1 MVWKRRSVSIPAPA
15 WTPPT
20 WEELV
25 AEHSAPVYRL
35 AFRLTGNRFD
45 AEDLTQEVF
54 IKAYRS
60 INQFQPGT
68 LSGWLSRIT
77 TNLFLDGARKQS
89 RVRVDNLTDQSQVVD
104 TVATPDEIVHE
115 SGLDHDVAAALA
127 ELNPQ
132 IRAAIVL
139 GDIEGLSYEEVAA
152 VLDVKVGTVRSRLHR
167 GRNQLR
173 AALAHR
179 APRQGHSRYLGI
191 DVEADE
197 VLFQ

>member
-1 MVWKRRSVSIPAPA
+1 MAWKRRNGTNAEPA

-25 AEHSAPVYRL
+25 ATHSARVYRL
-35 AFRLTGNRFD
+35 AYRLTGNRFD

-89 RVRVDNLTDQSQVVD
+89 RVHVDNLGDDSQVAD
-104 TVATPDEIVHE
+104 TVATPDVIVHDAD
-115 SGLDHDVAAALA
+115 LDHDIAAALA
-127 ELNPQ
+127 QLNPQ
-132 IRAAIVL
+132 LRAAVVL
-139 GDIEGLSYEEVAA
+139 SDIEGLTYEELAT

-167 GRNQLR
+167 GRSQLR

-179 APRQGHSRYLGI
+179 APAHGRSRFMGM
-191 DVEADE
+191 DARTDE
-197 VLFQ
+197 VLIQ